1 MITSQKN
8 PGWPLDIPITGNA
21 RAGLKAPSKV
31 RMKLFTL
38 DTRLMVKKIGKL
50 TTADKEAVVQA
61 LRSLLAGFFF
71 FAFWLFR
78 AFVMDF
84 GSEVR
89 KLDPRLF
96 ADRRDGAKM
105 QTFVAILK

>member
-8 PGWPLDIPITGNA
+8 PVWPLDIPITGNA

-50 TTADKEAVVQA
+50 TAADKEAVVQA
-61 LRSLLAGFFF
+61 LRSLLA
-71 FAFWLFR
+71 
-78 AFVMDF
+78 V
-84 GSEVR
+84 
-89 KLDPRLF
+89 
-96 ADRRDGAKM
+96 
-105 QTFVAILK
+105 